1 MSESNAKYV
10 LSSFLPPVR
19 DWFAETFGA
28 PTPPQAQGWPAI
40 QRGDHILILA
50 PTGSGKTLAAF
61 LWGIDQLFRE
71 LSESANHESRIMNH
85 ESRITHRKSK
95 IQNPKSK
102 IEEGI
107 RLVYISPL
115 KALNNDIHRNLRVPL
130 AGIRVKADDM
140 GLDLPHIRVAVRS
153 GDTPQRERQ
162 AMLREP
168 PHILITTPE
177 SLYLLLTS
185 PKARGMF
192 RTVHT
197 VIVDEIHTLAG
208 NKRGVHLSLS
218 LERLQHLAE
227 QPFQRIGLSATIEPL
242 DEAARFL
249 GGYEWREEDSL
260 QPSAV
265 SGQLPA
271 SSIEYPESEIQNLKS
286 KILSPRPVTIINAAY
301 QKALDLKVV
310 TVVKDFRNLPGE
322 SVWPSIIPRV
332 LDLIRSHKTTLIFTN
347 NRRLAERA
355 GDYLNEQWA
364 AESVGE
370 ATGLIKDG
378 AATGIGL
385 MATGDGTRAGPVRV
399 HHGSVSKETRLEIE
413 RQLKAGEL
421 PALVGTSS
429 LELGIDIGTVDLV
442 VQLQSPKSVAQGL
455 QRVGR
460 SGHLVGQTSVGR
472 IFPTHREDV
481 IEAAAI
487 AGGMLRGA
495 VEPTHTPRHPLDV
508 LAQHIVA
515 MVAVEPWDADALFCL
530 VRQAYAYTDL
540 TARAFQTTLEMLAG
554 RYPSQAYRELRAR
567 LDWDR
572 VNNKLAPLPGSRML
586 ALSNGGTIPNTGA
599 FGAYLPDGK
608 TKLGELDEEFVF
620 ETRIGD
626 TMMLGSQVWRVLDI
640 DENRVIVTEAPGA
653 IPRMPFWRGDFPWR
667 PYELGQRV
675 GAFRRAVAEKLE
687 ALRRDLDLPDTTPF
701 KDILDAYH
709 RDTENTEKDE
719 EKLRELRVSV
729 VNLLTWLQENY
740 ALDTNSAWNTLDYLA
755 SQLDQTGVLATDRS
769 ILVEVFTDPLGDP
782 RMVVHSPLGGRVNG
796 PWGLALAGALRERT
810 GVEIEVETND
820 DGILLRLLESDADFP
835 LDVVTDMGPDEARE
849 RILRELPESAVFG
862 ARFRQN
868 AARALLLP
876 GVGRGKRTPFWLQ
889 RLRAKELLQV
899 VRPFDDFPIV
909 VETYRDCLQDVL
921 DLPHLEEA
929 LDGIQRGDITVT
941 VMESRTPSPVAE
953 SLMFNFISTR
963 MYEWDTPKA
972 EQQLQLLT
980 VNRDLLQDLLKDVA
994 LNELL
999 RPEAIDA
1006 VRGQLQHTAPT
1017 ALARTAE
1024 ELAVLLQQ
1032 MGDLSPSEVAQRA
1045 LVDPSSWIAHLTGAG
1060 RVIGMD
1066 IPTATKPEFRWVFA
1080 EYQAEYAAA
1089 FPPSIPPSGG
1099 EVSSPP
1105 VGGTEG
1111 GTVGGTE
1118 GGRRRI
1124 LERFL
1129 SYAGPVTLDAIRAR
1143 YAFPVDWLEAELDRL
1158 IAARELVHGHF
1169 TPQVEGAPAP
1179 EAEFVDRRALEQIHR
1194 RTLTILRKEVQ
1205 PVPFTVYADFL
1216 ARWQHLAP
1224 PLSPPMGGMKGG
1236 EIASPPL
1243 GRMKGEEIASPPL
1256 GRMKGE
1262 EIASPPL
1269 GRMKGGETSSPPVG
1283 GTEGGSLVKILQQL
1297 RALPVVGRIWERDVL
1312 PLRLPQYNPAE
1323 LDALCQSGELVWIGS
1338 GGTDPRYGRVRFLFR
1353 GEGNV
1358 FLSTDSTDETD
1369 FSNPLK
1375 SVQSV
1380 DTLAVYKFLKSE
1392 GAVFFNDIGEALG
1405 LDEKA
1410 VEAALIEL
1418 VMAGLVTNDSLEAMR
1433 QIVQEGKPQPQ
1444 TPRQYSSLEADLA
1457 QRRAELGLD
1466 TRPVGYKPAQA
1477 RYRSARQRVRQRVAQ
1492 TTQAQAAP
1500 QRRVGRWTLVQ
1511 RFSIMGKPISAGER
1525 AARQARQLLARYGIV
1540 THECL
1545 ENETGA
1551 WDWNLIYQEL
1561 QRQEM
1566 RGEVRRGYFV
1576 QGLSGAQFA
1585 LPEVVEQLRALRDAT
1600 EEAEPIVLNACDP
1613 ANLYGPAREGSD
1625 ALTFTRIP
1633 STWLIQVRGL
1643 PVLVAANT
1651 GAALTT
1657 APGVDEGTLQR
1668 ALKALFTH
1676 LTNFETRVIVET
1688 WNDQPVLDSAGA
1700 PLIEAVGGYRYY
1712 PGMAWERR
1720 I

>member
-1 MSESNAKYV
+1 MSESTAGTI

-40 QRGDHILILA
+40 QRGDHTLILA
-50 PTGSGKTLAAF
+50 PTGSGKTLTAF
-61 LWGIDQLFRE
+61 LWGIDQLLRE
-71 LSESANHESRIMNH
+71 LGEWRMANGKWRMANGEWQMANH
-85 ESRITHRKSK
+85 ESRITHHESPIPDYQLPVTKSV
-95 IQNPKSK
+95 
-102 IEEGI
+102 EGI

-115 KALNNDIHRNLRVPL
+115 KALNNDIHRNLRAPL
-130 AGIRVKADDM
+130 AGIRVKADAM

-153 GDTPQRERQ
+153 GDTPQRDRQ

-177 SLYLLLTS
+177 SLYLLLSS
-185 PKARGMF
+185 PKAREMF

-227 QPFQRIGLSATIEPL
+227 HPFQRIGLSATIEPL

-249 GGYEWREEDSL
+249 GGYEWKEARSKMQEEGSKMQEEGSKMQEAEDKN
-260 QPSAV
+260 
-265 SGQLPA
+265 PA
-271 SSIEYPESEIQNLKS
+271 SC
-286 KILSPRPVTIINAAY
+286 ILHPASCILHPASCILHPRPVTIINAAY

-310 TVVKDFRNLPGE
+310 TVVEDFRNLPGE

-332 LDLIRSHKTTLIFTN
+332 LDLIRAHKTTLIFTN

-364 AESVGE
+364 AESAGE
-370 ATGLIKDG
+370 ATGLIKGG
-378 AATGIGL
+378 AATGLGL
-385 MATGDGTRAGPVRV
+385 MATGDGTRVGPVRV

-429 LELGIDIGTVDLV
+429 LELGIDIGAVDLV

-481 IEAAAI
+481 VEAAAI

-515 MVAVEPWDADALFCL
+515 MVAVEPWDADALFSL

-540 TARAFQTTLEMLAG
+540 TARAFQTTVEMLAG

-572 VNNKLAPLPGSRML
+572 VNNKLSALPGSRML
-586 ALSNGGTIPNTGA
+586 ALTNGGTIPNTGA

-640 DENRVIVTEAPGA
+640 DENRVTVTEAPGA

-667 PYELGQRV
+667 PYELGVRV
-675 GAFRRAVAEKLE
+675 GAFRRDVAEKLST
-687 ALRRDLDLPDTTPF
+687 LRRDLGLPDDTPF
-701 KDILDAYH
+701 KDILDYH
-709 RDTENTEKDE
+709 RRGAEHAEKNQI
-719 EKLRELRVSV
+719 ELCALCVSA
-729 VNLLTWLQENY
+729 VNSLLTWLRENY
-740 ALDTNSAWNTLDYLA
+740 ALDTNSAWNVLDYLA
-755 SQLDQTGVLATDRS
+755 SQLDQTGALATDRS

-782 RMVVHSPLGGRVNG
+782 RMVVHSPFGGRVNG
-796 PWGLALAGALRERT
+796 PWGLALAGALRERA
-810 GVEIEVETND
+810 GINIEVETND
-820 DGILLRLLESDADFP
+820 DGILLRLLDSEAEFP
-835 LDVVTDMGPDEARE
+835 LDVVTEMGPDEARE

-921 DLPHLEEA
+921 DLPHLEEV
-929 LDGIQRGDITVT
+929 LDGIQRGDISVT

-994 LNELL
+994 LDELL

-1032 MGDLSPSEVAQRA
+1032 MGDLSPSEVAQRT

-1080 EYQAEYAAA
+1080 EYEAEYAAA

-1099 EVSSPP
+1099 EAAPP
-1105 VGGTEG
+1105 PAGR
-1111 GTVGGTE
+1111 TE

-1169 TPQVEGAPAP
+1169 TPQGDGVPAP
-1179 EAEFVDRRALEQIHR
+1179 EPEFVDRRALEQIHR

-1205 PVPFTVYADFL
+1205 PVPFTTYADFL
-1216 ARWQHLAP
+1216 ARWQHLTP
-1224 PLSPPMGGMKGG
+1224 PLSPPMGGMKG
-1236 EIASPPL
+1236 
-1243 GRMKGEEIASPPL
+1243 EEIA
-1256 GRMKGE
+1256 
-1262 EIASPPL
+1262 
-1269 GRMKGGETSSPPVG
+1269 SPPVG

-1358 FLSTDSTDETD
+1358 FLSTDATDETD

-1375 SVQSV
+1375 SVQS
-1380 DTLAVYKFLKSE
+1380 DDARAVYQFLKSE

-1410 VEAALIEL
+1410 VESALIEL

-1444 TPRQYSSLEADLA
+1444 APRQYSSLEADLA
-1457 QRRAELGLD
+1457 RRRAELGLD
-1466 TRPVGYKPAQA
+1466 AHPVGYKPAQA

-1492 TTQAQAAP
+1492 TAHIAP
-1500 QRRVGRWTLVQ
+1500 QHWVGRWTLVQ
-1511 RFSIMGKPISAGER
+1511 RFSIMGKPVSAGER

-1545 ENETGA
+1545 ENEAGA
-1551 WDWNLIYQEL
+1551 WEWSLIYQEL

-1585 LPEVVEQLRALRDAT
+1585 LPEVVEKLRALRDAT
-1600 EEAEPIVLNACDP
+1600 EETAPVVLNACDP
-1613 ANLYGPAREGSD
+1613 ANLYGPSREGSD

-1633 STWLIQVRGL
+1633 STWLVQVRGL

-1651 GAALTT
+1651 GTALTA

-1676 LTNFETRVIVET
+1676 LSSFERRIIVET
-1688 WNDQPVLDSAGA
+1688 WNDEPVLESAGA
-1700 PLIEAVGGYRYY
+1700 ALIEAVGGYRYY
-1712 PGMAWERR
+1712 PGMAWERK

>member
-1 MSESNAKYV
+1 MSENTAETV

-40 QRGDHILILA
+40 QRGEHTLILA
-50 PTGSGKTLAAF
+50 PTGSGKTLTAF

-71 LSESANHESRIMNH
+71 LDESANHESRIMNH
-85 ESRITHRKSK
+85 EPRITESLSPIPNYQLPVTKSV
-95 IQNPKSK
+95 
-102 IEEGI
+102 EGI

-130 AGIRVKADDM
+130 AGIRVKADTM

-153 GDTPQRERQ
+153 GDTPQRDRQ

-177 SLYLLLTS
+177 SLYLLLSS
-185 PKARGMF
+185 PKAREMF

-208 NKRGVHLSLS
+208 NKRGVHLALS

-260 QPSAV
+260 QPSAISDQLSAV
-265 SGQLPA
+265 SNQQPA
-271 SSIEYPESEIQNLKS
+271 TSNEHLES
-286 KILSPRPVTIINAAY
+286 KILTPRPVTIINAAY
-301 QKALDLKVV
+301 KKALDLKVV
-310 TVVKDFRNLPGE
+310 TVVEDFRNLPGE

-332 LDLIRSHKTTLIFTN
+332 LDLIRANETTLIFTN

-385 MATGDGTRAGPVRV
+385 MATGDGTRVGPIRV

-429 LELGIDIGTVDLV
+429 LELGIDIGTVGLV

-481 IEAAAI
+481 VEAAAI

-515 MVAVEPWDADALFCL
+515 MVAVEPWDADALFSL

-540 TARAFQTTLEMLAG
+540 TARAFQTTVEMLAG

-572 VNNKLAPLPGSRML
+572 VNNKLAALPGSRML
-586 ALSNGGTIPNTGA
+586 ALTNGGTIPNTGA

-640 DENRVIVTEAPGA
+640 DENRVTVTEAPGA

-687 ALRRDLDLPDTTPF
+687 TLRRDLGLSDDTPF
-701 KDILDAYH
+701 KDILDFYR
-709 RDTENTEKDE
+709 RDTEDAEKNQE
-719 EKLRELRVSV
+719 ELRALCVSA
-729 VNLLTWLQENY
+729 VNSLLTWLRENY
-740 ALDTNSAWNTLDYLA
+740 ALDTNSAWNVLDYLA
-755 SQLDQTGVLATDRS
+755 SQLDQTGALATDRS

-782 RMVVHSPLGGRVNG
+782 RMVVHSPFGGRVNG
-796 PWGLALAGALRERT
+796 PWGLALAGALRERA
-810 GVEIEVETND
+810 GINIEVETND
-820 DGILLRLLESDADFP
+820 DGILLRLLDSEAEFP
-835 LDVVTDMGPDEARE
+835 LDVVTDMGPAEARE
-849 RILRELPESAVFG
+849 RILHELPESAVFG

-921 DLPHLEEA
+921 DLPHLEEV
-929 LDGIQRGDITVT
+929 LGGIQRGEVAVT

-994 LNELL
+994 LDELL

-1032 MGDLSPSEVAQRA
+1032 MGDLSPSEVAQRT
-1045 LVDPSSWIAHLTGAG
+1045 LVDPSSWIAHLTGVG
-1060 RVIGMD
+1060 RVTGMD

-1080 EYQAEYAAA
+1080 EYEAEYKGAFGPERDLEIAA
-1089 FPPSIPPSGG
+1089 
-1099 EVSSPP
+1099 
-1105 VGGTEG
+1105 T
-1111 GTVGGTE
+1111 T
-1118 GGRRRI
+1118 GRRRI

-1129 SYAGPVTLDAIRAR
+1129 SYAGPVTLDAIHTR

-1169 TPQVEGAPAP
+1169 TPQGKGAPVP

-1205 PVPFTVYADFL
+1205 PVPFTTYADFL
-1216 ARWQHLAP
+1216 ARWQHVIP
-1224 PLSPPMGGMKGG
+1224 PLIPPG
-1236 EIASPPL
+1236 
-1243 GRMKGEEIASPPL
+1243 
-1256 GRMKGE
+1256 
-1262 EIASPPL
+1262 
-1269 GRMKGGETSSPPVG
+1269 GGETSSPPVG
-1283 GTEGGSLVKILQQL
+1283 GTEGGSLVKTLQQL

-1358 FLSTDSTDETD
+1358 FLSTDATD
-1369 FSNPLK
+1369 FNGKDKSVE

-1380 DTLAVYKFLKSE
+1380 EAVYEFLKSE

-1405 LDEKA
+1405 LEEKA
-1410 VEAALIEL
+1410 VEVALIEL

-1433 QIVQEGKPQPQ
+1433 QIVLEGKPQPQ
-1444 TPRQYSSLEADLA
+1444 APRQYSSLEADLA
-1457 QRRAELGLD
+1457 RRRAELGLD
-1466 TRPVGYKPAQA
+1466 THPVGYKPAQA

-1492 TTQAQAAP
+1492 TAQVAP
-1500 QRRVGRWTLVQ
+1500 QRWVGRWTLVQ
-1511 RFSIMGKPISAGER
+1511 RFSIMGKPVSAGER

-1551 WDWNLIYQEL
+1551 WEWNLIYQEL

-1600 EEAEPIVLNACDP
+1600 DDAEPVVLNACDP
-1613 ANLYGPAREGSD
+1613 ANLYGPTREGSD
-1625 ALTFTRIP
+1625 TLTFTRIP
-1633 STWLIQVRGL
+1633 STWLAQVRGL
-1643 PVLVAANT
+1643 PVLVANNN
-1651 GAALTT
+1651 GAALTA
-1657 APGVDEGTLQR
+1657 APGVDDGTLQR

-1676 LTNFETRVIVET
+1676 LSSFERRIIVET
-1688 WNDQPVLDSAGA
+1688 WNDEPVLESAGA
-1700 PLIEAVGGYRYY
+1700 PLVEAVGGYRYY

-1720 I
+1720 GER

>member
-1 MSESNAKYV
+1 MSDCTAETI

-19 DWFAETFGA
+19 DWFAETFGT

-40 QRGDHILILA
+40 QRGDHTLILA
-50 PTGSGKTLAAF
+50 PTGSGKTLTAF

-71 LSESANHESRIMNH
+71 LDESQMANGEWRMANGKS
-85 ESRITHRKSK
+85 SITDQPITKSV
-95 IQNPKSK
+95 
-102 IEEGI
+102 EGI

-153 GDTPQRERQ
+153 GDTPQRDRQ

-177 SLYLLLTS
+177 SLYLLLSS
-185 PKARGMF
+185 PKAREMF

-208 NKRGVHLSLS
+208 NKRGVHLALS

-227 QPFQRIGLSATIEPL
+227 HPFQRIGLSATIEPL

-249 GGYEWREEDSL
+249 GGYEWQMANGESANQRISESANHPAT
-260 QPSAV
+260 PSPCHLVA
-265 SGQLPA
+265 
-271 SSIEYPESEIQNLKS
+271 
-286 KILSPRPVTIINAAY
+286 RPVTLINAAY

-310 TVVKDFRNLPGE
+310 TVVDDFRNLPGE

-332 LDLIRSHKTTLIFTN
+332 LDLIRAHTTTLIFTN

-364 AESVGE
+364 AESAGE
-370 ATGLIKDG
+370 VTGLIKGG
-378 AATGIGL
+378 AATGLGL
-385 MATGDGTRAGPVRV
+385 MATGDGTRVGPIRV

-429 LELGIDIGTVDLV
+429 LELGIDIGTVGLV

-481 IEAAAI
+481 VEAAAI

-515 MVAVEPWDADALFCL
+515 MVAVKTWDADALFAL

-572 VNNKLAPLPGSRML
+572 VNNKLAALPGSRML
-586 ALSNGGTIPNTGA
+586 ALTNGGTIPNTGA

-640 DENRVIVTEAPGA
+640 DENRVTVTEAPGA

-675 GAFRRAVAEKLE
+675 GAFRRDVAEKLE
-687 ALRRDLDLPDTTPF
+687 TLRRDLGLPDETPF
-701 KDILDAYH
+701 KGILDAYH
-709 RDTENTEKDE
+709 RDTEDTEKKGE
-719 EKLRELRVSV
+719 ELRVSV
-729 VNLLTWLQENY
+729 ANLLSWLQETY
-740 ALDTNSAWNTLDYLA
+740 ALDTNSAWNTIDYLA
-755 SQLDQTGVLATDRS
+755 SQLDQTGALATDRS

-782 RMVVHSPLGGRVNG
+782 RMVVHSPFGGRVNG
-796 PWGLALAGALRERT
+796 PWGLALAGALRERA
-810 GVEIEVETND
+810 GINIEVETND
-820 DGILLRLLESDADFP
+820 DGILLRLLDSEAEFP
-835 LDVVTDMGPDEARE
+835 LDVVTDMGPAEARE

-921 DLPHLEEA
+921 DLPHLEEV
-929 LDGIQRGDITVT
+929 LNGIQRGEVAVT

-994 LNELL
+994 LDELL
-999 RPEAIDA
+999 RPEAIDT

-1032 MGDLSPSEVAQRA
+1032 MGDLSPSEVAQRT
-1045 LVDPSSWIAHLTGAG
+1045 LVDPSGWVSHLAG
-1060 RVIGMD
+1060 EGRLIGMD

-1080 EYQAEYAAA
+1080 EYQADYDAA
-1089 FPPSIPPSGG
+1089 FPKRNRHSERSEESLPPEVETLRFPSLRSGQAAQG
-1099 EVSSPP
+1099 DGYSAQSDAAC
-1105 VGGTEG
+1105 
-1111 GTVGGTE
+1111 
-1118 GGRRRI
+1118 RI

-1143 YAFPVDWLEAELDRL
+1143 YAFPVEWLEAELDRL

-1169 TPQVEGAPAP
+1169 TPQVEGVLAP

-1205 PVPFTVYADFL
+1205 PVPFTTYANFL
-1216 ARWQHLAP
+1216 ARWQHVTP
-1224 PLSPPMGGMKGG
+1224 PLIPPGGG

-1243 GRMKGEEIASPPL
+1243 
-1256 GRMKGE
+1256 
-1262 EIASPPL
+1262 
-1269 GRMKGGETSSPPVG
+1269 G

-1312 PLRLPQYNPAE
+1312 PLRLPQYNPTE

-1369 FSNPLK
+1369 
-1375 SVQSV
+1375 QS
-1380 DTLAVYKFLKSE
+1380 DDARAVYQFLKSE

-1405 LDEKA
+1405 LEEKA

-1444 TPRQYSSLEADLA
+1444 APRQYSSLEADLA
-1457 QRRAELGLD
+1457 RRRAELGLD
-1466 TRPVGYKPAQA
+1466 AHPVGYKPAQA

-1492 TTQAQAAP
+1492 TTHIAP
-1500 QRRVGRWTLVQ
+1500 QRWVGRWTLVQ
-1511 RFSIMGKPISAGER
+1511 RFSIMGKPVSAGER

-1551 WDWNLIYQEL
+1551 WEWNLIYQEL

-1585 LPEVVEQLRALRDAT
+1585 LPEVVEELRALRDAT
-1600 EEAEPIVLNACDP
+1600 EETAPVVLNACDP

-1633 STWLIQVRGL
+1633 STWLAQVRGL

-1651 GAALTT
+1651 GTALT
-1657 APGVDEGTLQR
+1657 AASGVDKGTLQR

-1676 LTNFETRVIVET
+1676 LSSFERRIVVET
-1688 WNDQPVLDSAGA
+1688 WNDEPVLESAGA
-1700 PLIEAVGGYRYY
+1700 ALIEAVGGYRYY

-1720 I
+1720 

>member
-1 MSESNAKYV
+1 MSESTAETI
-10 LSSFLPPVR
+10 LSAFLPPVR

-40 QRGDHILILA
+40 QRGEHTLILA
-50 PTGSGKTLAAF
+50 PTGSGKTLTAF

-71 LSESANHESRIMNH
+71 LGESANQQISESAEDSLLPTPY
-85 ESRITHRKSK
+85 SLLPAQSK
-95 IQNPKSK
+95 IKNRKSK

-153 GDTPQRERQ
+153 GDTPQRDRQ

-177 SLYLLLTS
+177 SLYLLLSS
-185 PKARGMF
+185 PKAREMF

-208 NKRGVHLSLS
+208 NKRGVHLALS
-218 LERLQHLAE
+218 LERLQYLADA
-227 QPFQRIGLSATIEPL
+227 PIQRIGLSATIEPL

-249 GGYEWREEDSL
+249 GGYEWKEAGGKEQEAEDKN
-260 QPSAV
+260 
-265 SGQLPA
+265 PA
-271 SSIEYPESEIQNLKS
+271 SCTLHPASC
-286 KILSPRPVTIINAAY
+286 ILHPRRVTIINAAY

-310 TVVKDFRNLPGE
+310 TVVEDFRNLPGE

-332 LDLIRSHKTTLIFTN
+332 LDLIRAHKTTLIFTN

-385 MATGDGTRAGPVRV
+385 MATGDGTRVGPVRV

-429 LELGIDIGTVDLV
+429 LELGIDIGTVGLV

-481 IEAAAI
+481 VEAAAI

-495 VEPTHTPRHPLDV
+495 VEPTRTPRHPLDV

-515 MVAVEPWDADALFCL
+515 MVSVEPWDADALFSL

-572 VNNKLAPLPGSRML
+572 VNNKLAPLPGSRLL

-640 DENRVIVTEAPGA
+640 DENRVTVTEAPGA
-653 IPRMPFWRGDFPWR
+653 IPRMPFWRGDYPWR

-675 GAFRRAVAEKLE
+675 GAFRRAIAERLE
-687 ALRRDLDLPDTTPF
+687 TLRRDLGLPDDTPF
-701 KDILDAYH
+701 KDILDAYR
-709 RDTENTEKDE
+709 RDTEDTEKDQQN
-719 EKLRELRVSV
+719 LRDLRVAV
-729 VNLLTWLQENY
+729 VNLLSWLQETY

-755 SQLDQTGVLATDRS
+755 SQLDQTGALATDRS

-782 RMVVHSPLGGRVNG
+782 RMVVHSPFGGRVNG
-796 PWGLALAGALRERT
+796 PWGLALAGALRERA
-810 GVEIEVETND
+810 GINIEVETND
-820 DGILLRLLESDADFP
+820 DGILLRLLDSEAEFP
-835 LDVVTDMGPDEARE
+835 LDVVTAMGPAEARE

-921 DLPHLEEA
+921 DLPHLEEV
-929 LDGIQRGDITVT
+929 LGGIQRGEVSVT

-963 MYEWDTPKA
+963 MYEWDAPKA

-994 LNELL
+994 LDELL

-1032 MGDLSPSEVAQRA
+1032 MGDLSPSEVAQRT
-1045 LVDPSSWIAHLTGAG
+1045 LVDPSSWIAHLTGIG
-1060 RVIGMD
+1060 RVTGMD
-1066 IPTATKPEFRWVFA
+1066 IPTATKPEFRWVFT
-1080 EYQAEYAAA
+1080 EYETEYKSA
-1089 FPPSIPPSGG
+1089 FEETSQRILTDHTSV
-1099 EVSSPP
+1099 ESVEAS
-1105 VGGTEG
+1105 
-1111 GTVGGTE
+1111 
-1118 GGRRRI
+1118 RRI

-1129 SYAGPVTLDAIRAR
+1129 AYAGPVTLDAIRAR
-1143 YAFPVDWLEAELDRL
+1143 YTFPVDWLETELDRL
-1158 IAARELVHGHF
+1158 IAAREVVHGHF
-1169 TPQVEGAPAP
+1169 TPQVEGVPAPA
-1179 EAEFVDRRALEQIHR
+1179 AEFVDRRALEQIHR

-1205 PVPFTVYADFL
+1205 PVPFTTYADFL
-1216 ARWQHLAP
+1216 ARWQHLSP

-1236 EIASPPL
+1236 EL
-1243 GRMKGEEIASPPL
+1243 TKL
-1256 GRMKGE
+1256 
-1262 EIASPPL
+1262 
-1269 GRMKGGETSSPPVG
+1269 
-1283 GTEGGSLVKILQQL
+1283 LQQL
-1297 RALPVVGRIWERDVL
+1297 RALPIVGRIWERDVL

-1358 FLSTDSTDETD
+1358 FLSTDATD
-1369 FSNPLK
+1369 FNGNDK

-1380 DTLAVYKFLKSE
+1380 EAVYEFLKSE

-1405 LDEKA
+1405 LEEKA

-1457 QRRAELGLD
+1457 RRRAELGLD
-1466 TRPVGYKPAQA
+1466 AHPVGYKPAQA
-1477 RYRSARQRVRQRVAQ
+1477 RYRSARQRVRQRVTQTAQ
-1492 TTQAQAAP
+1492 VAP
-1500 QRRVGRWTLVQ
+1500 QRWVGRWTLVQ
-1511 RFSIMGKPISAGER
+1511 RFSIMGKPVSAGER

-1545 ENETGA
+1545 ENEAGA

-1585 LPEVVEQLRALRDAT
+1585 LPEVVEQLRALRDT
-1600 EEAEPIVLNACDP
+1600 TNDAEPVVLNACDP
-1613 ANLYGPAREGSD
+1613 ANLHGLSREGSD

-1633 STWLIQVRGL
+1633 STWVVQVRGL
-1643 PVLVAANT
+1643 PALVAANT
-1651 GAALTT
+1651 GAAITA
-1657 APGVDEGTLQR
+1657 APGVDDGTLQR

-1676 LTNFETRVIVET
+1676 LSSFERRIVVET
-1688 WNDQPVLDSAGA
+1688 WNDAPVLDSAGA

-1712 PGMAWERR
+1712 PGMAWEKR
-1720 I
+1720 

>member
-1 MSESNAKYV
+1 MSESTAETI
-10 LSSFLPPVR
+10 LSAFLPPVR

-40 QRGDHILILA
+40 QRGEHTLILA
-50 PTGSGKTLAAF
+50 PTGSGKTLTAF

-71 LSESANHESRIMNH
+71 LGESANQQISESAEDSLLPTPY
-85 ESRITHRKSK
+85 SLLPAQSK
-95 IQNPKSK
+95 IKNQKSK

-140 GLDLPHIRVAVRS
+140 DLDLPHIRVAVRS
-153 GDTPQRERQ
+153 GDTPQRDRQ

-177 SLYLLLTS
+177 SLYLLLSS
-185 PKARGMF
+185 PKAREMF

-208 NKRGVHLSLS
+208 NKRGVHLALS
-218 LERLQHLAE
+218 LERLQHLADA
-227 QPFQRIGLSATIEPL
+227 PIQRIGLSATIEPL

-249 GGYEWREEDSL
+249 GGYEWKEAGGKEQEAEDKN
-260 QPSAV
+260 
-265 SGQLPA
+265 PA
-271 SSIEYPESEIQNLKS
+271 SCTLHPASC
-286 KILSPRPVTIINAAY
+286 ILHPRRVTIINAAY

-310 TVVKDFRNLPGE
+310 TVVEDFRNLPGE

-332 LDLIRSHKTTLIFTN
+332 LDLIRAHTTTLIFTN

-385 MATGDGTRAGPVRV
+385 MATGDGTRVGPVRV

-429 LELGIDIGTVDLV
+429 LELGIDIGTVGLV

-481 IEAAAI
+481 VEAAAI

-515 MVAVEPWDADALFCL
+515 MVSVEPWDADALFSL

-572 VNNKLAPLPGSRML
+572 VNNKLAPLPGSRLL

-640 DENRVIVTEAPGA
+640 DENRVTVTEAPGA
-653 IPRMPFWRGDFPWR
+653 IPRMPFWRGDYPWR

-675 GAFRRAVAEKLE
+675 GAFRRAIAERLE
-687 ALRRDLDLPDTTPF
+687 TLRRDLGLPDDTPF
-701 KDILDAYH
+701 KDILDAYR
-709 RDTENTEKDE
+709 RDTEDTEKDQQN
-719 EKLRELRVSV
+719 LRDLRVAV
-729 VNLLTWLQENY
+729 VNLLSWLQETY

-755 SQLDQTGVLATDRS
+755 SQLDQTGALATDRS

-782 RMVVHSPLGGRVNG
+782 RMVVHSPFGGRVNG
-796 PWGLALAGALRERT
+796 PWGLALAGALRERA
-810 GVEIEVETND
+810 GINIEVETND
-820 DGILLRLLESDADFP
+820 DGILLRLLDSEAEFP
-835 LDVVTDMGPDEARE
+835 LDVVTAMGPAEARE

-921 DLPHLEEA
+921 DLPHLEEV
-929 LDGIQRGDITVT
+929 LGGIQRGDITVT

-963 MYEWDTPKA
+963 MYEWDAPKA

-994 LNELL
+994 LDELL

-1032 MGDLSPSEVAQRA
+1032 MGDLSPSEVAQRT
-1045 LVDPSSWIAHLTGAG
+1045 LVDPSSWIAHLTGIG
-1060 RVIGMD
+1060 RVTGMD
-1066 IPTATKPEFRWVFA
+1066 IPTATKPEFRWVFT
-1080 EYQAEYAAA
+1080 EYETEYKSA
-1089 FPPSIPPSGG
+1089 FEETSQRILTDHTSV
-1099 EVSSPP
+1099 ESVEAS
-1105 VGGTEG
+1105 
-1111 GTVGGTE
+1111 
-1118 GGRRRI
+1118 RRI

-1129 SYAGPVTLDAIRAR
+1129 AYAGPVTLDAIRAR
-1143 YAFPVDWLEAELDRL
+1143 YTFPVDWLETELDRL
-1158 IAARELVHGHF
+1158 IAAREVVHGHF
-1169 TPQVEGAPAP
+1169 TPQVEGVPAP

-1205 PVPFTVYADFL
+1205 PVPFTTYADFL
-1216 ARWQHLAP
+1216 TRWQHVHPAEHLT
-1224 PLSPPMGGMKGG
+1224 G
-1236 EIASPPL
+1236 E
-1243 GRMKGEEIASPPL
+1243 
-1256 GRMKGE
+1256 
-1262 EIASPPL
+1262 
-1269 GRMKGGETSSPPVG
+1269 
-1283 GTEGGSLVKILQQL
+1283 GTLVKLLQQL

-1312 PLRLPQYNPAE
+1312 PLRMPHYYPAD

-1338 GGTDPRYGRVRFLFR
+1338 GGADPRYGRVRFLFR

-1358 FLSTDSTDETD
+1358 FLSTDSTDFNGND
-1369 FSNPLK
+1369 K
-1375 SVQSV
+1375 SVE
-1380 DTLAVYKFLKSE
+1380 AVYEFLKSE

-1405 LDEKA
+1405 LKEKA

-1433 QIVQEGKPQPQ
+1433 QIVEEGKPQAQ
-1444 TPRQYSSLEADLA
+1444 VPRQYSSLEADLA
-1457 QRRAELGLD
+1457 RRRAELGLD
-1466 TRPVGYKPAQA
+1466 ARPVGYKPAQA

-1500 QRRVGRWTLVQ
+1500 QRWVGRWTLVQ
-1511 RFSIMGKPISAGER
+1511 RFSIMGKPVSAGER

-1545 ENETGA
+1545 ENEAGA

-1585 LPEVVEQLRALRDAT
+1585 LPEVVEQLRALRDT
-1600 EEAEPIVLNACDP
+1600 TNDAEPVVLNACDP
-1613 ANLYGPAREGSD
+1613 ANLHGLSREGSD

-1633 STWLIQVRGL
+1633 STWVVQVRGL
-1643 PVLVAANT
+1643 PALVAANT
-1651 GAALTT
+1651 GAAITA
-1657 APGVDEGTLQR
+1657 APGVDDGTLQR

-1676 LTNFETRVIVET
+1676 LSSFERRIVVET
-1688 WNDQPVLDSAGA
+1688 WNDAPVLDSAGA

-1712 PGMAWERR
+1712 PGMAWEKR
-1720 I
+1720 